1 MKSINLLR
9 KERLH
14 CENDRIAHLLALYND
29 SGIDGITKSE
39 LSKRIDFSRRVIG
52 NLNETVNIVIAK
64 HANLLLNGMVG
75 CLKYHEFNDLFFSDI
90 NEFLDRVASLK
101 CVNNL
106 YVKTCDSGYNLD
118 IQRAILFFN
127 FTYEEIRKIM
137 VMTRDEFMSF
147 INEVYGTNI
156 PMNSELEEVKEK
168 WYYSKDDLEQVKNAR
183 EMKLVGLRNGAFI
196 QTEYP
201 LFFERDIVEQYDRL
215 EKDASKKLCL

>member
-1 MKSINLLR
+1 M
-9 KERLH
+9 
-14 CENDRIAHLLALYND
+14 
-29 SGIDGITKSE
+29 
-39 LSKRIDFSRRVIG
+39 
-52 NLNETVNIVIAK
+52 
-64 HANLLLNGMVG
+64 
-75 CLKYHEFNDLFFSDI
+75 
-90 NEFLDRVASLK
+90 K

-127 FTYEEIRKIM
+127 FTYDEIRKIM

-168 WYYSKDDLEQVKNAR
+168 WYYSRDDLEQVKNAR

-196 QTEYP
+196 QTESP
-201 LFFERDIVEQYDRL
+201 LLFERDIVQQYDNL